1 MGKPKVAI
9 LDELSTGLDPQA
21 RRETWHL
28 IESMRD
34 RGVTVLLVTHLMEEA
49 ERLADRVAVI
59 DGGRLIAVD
68 TPSGIVARVDP
79 EQKLRFRP
87 SAPIEDRLLT
97 DLPEV
102 KAVERTGPVLVV
114 TGTGNLINAVTSVLA
129 QHQVVANDLRVE
141 QANLDDAYL
150 ALTAHPAEGAVMN
163 ELRAHIATETRLL
176 FRDPISWLAAV
187 ALPSVVLLVF
197 GGIFPPEPDPAL
209 GGLRWLD
216 LFVPSL
222 VVISTATLAI
232 QTLPIRLATYREKG
246 ILRRLS
252 TTPARPS
259 RMLAAQLIIYTTTAV
274 IGMILLV
281 ITGRVA
287 FGIPLPVNP
296 LAYVAAFALGMAAL
310 LAIGLVV
317 AAVAPSSRTAT
328 AIAIPMFFA
337 VMLLGGVYLP
347 RYLLPD
353 VLITI
358 GNFTPPG
365 VQGLQDAWL
374 GTAPQ
379 LLPLVV
385 LAGITLVGGFVAS
398 RVFRWE

>member
-1 MGKPKVAI
+1 
-9 LDELSTGLDPQA
+9 
-21 RRETWHL
+21 
-28 IESMRD
+28 
-34 RGVTVLLVTHLMEEA
+34 
-49 ERLADRVAVI
+49 
-59 DGGRLIAVD
+59 
-68 TPSGIVARVDP
+68 
-79 EQKLRFRP
+79 
-87 SAPIEDRLLT
+87 
-97 DLPEV
+97 
-102 KAVERTGPVLVV
+102 
-114 TGTGNLINAVTSVLA
+114 
-129 QHQVVANDLRVE
+129 
-141 QANLDDAYL
+141 
-150 ALTAHPAEGAVMN
+150 MN

-358 GNFTPPG
+358 GNYTPPG

-379 LLPLVV
+379 LLPLAV